1 MSVFIHWVLPG
12 ETYISIWEKYDT
24 KCMYTLGGNKATPYT
39 IATDQRLVVCT
50 DATFLKFHYFAPN
63 SCDNLKSYIKDI
75 QCLYTEDNGDS
86 HTWET
91 LDMKRIE
98 TIVFVYK
105 TIGDTWYVV
114 DVRYKKPKQRCSIM

>member
-1 MSVFIHWVLPG
+1 MSVFIHTVFPG

-24 KCMYTLGGNKATPYT
+24 KCIYTIEGKKATPYT
-39 IATDQRLVVCT
+39 IAPDQKLVVCT
-50 DATFLKFHYFAPN
+50 DATFLTFYSYIPN
-63 SCDNLKSYIKDI
+63 SCDNLKSYINDI

-114 DVRYKKPKQRCSIM
+114 DVRYKKPKQICSIM